1 MPAELTK
8 MIFPLASIR
17 PKMELG
23 LPPVTRLRATELA
36 LGWLKRTDSVADTS
50 KLAQSIASVG
60 VD

>member
-1 MPAELTK
+1 
-8 MIFPLASIR
+8 MIFPFASIR

-23 LPPVTRLRATELA
+23 LPPVTRLSATELT